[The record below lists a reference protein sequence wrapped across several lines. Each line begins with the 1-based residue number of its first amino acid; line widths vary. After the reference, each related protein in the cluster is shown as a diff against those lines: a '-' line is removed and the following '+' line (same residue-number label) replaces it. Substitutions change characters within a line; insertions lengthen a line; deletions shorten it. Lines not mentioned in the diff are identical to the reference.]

1 VNSLSHLDKKKAFG
15 INSVTHIRVT
25 ADFRENQR
33 RIAEE
38 SLRQDRLQRLQEEAV
53 RSGKQNAAVEMRWAE
68 LLDQAMPQE
77 LHREIRQQKQACVEI
92 IKSKDDLIRDFQQQL
107 KSKDEEYVKALKQQA
122 DDVEDMLTKM
132 HTEFKDLQEEYEV
145 ELEAIEAAFMAER
158 DELLGD
164 NKSEIDGLF
173 EKRRAM
179 ELAYMDAKQK
189 REEQYQRELDELVV
203 KDAEEYNKLKI
214 KLETDIQTL
223 EQQLEEMRATYQL
236 NTEKLE
242 YNFRVLSERDTEN
255 TSTLQK
261 QKKKLTKIKDD
272 LSRVVLKYHEFDA
285 RDKKKNEELS
295 EDYRRITKQYK
306 DLQAKFRHFEL
317 ADNRKFEA
325 VWSMHE
331 EEVNQYL
338 ERALKADQIINEQ
351 QLGWQWRTADL
362 EVVRNPQLLSGGDG
376 GGGGGKFTLAEMQA
390 HQQQL
395 SEEEEAKRVHV
406 PADKIRSIVS
416 LISEEAGF
424 LLDADVK
431 KAVDSLDNP
440 AAASMAQAEA
450 LLKALGVDNEDDLA
464 ALSNYFFVEVER
476 EVGAAASMTDDPDAP
491 EALERLQ
498 KLIQPTAVIAAINQ
512 FVNDRKEEAQSKGL
526 QAYSTAADTA
536 GEKKKPNE
544 EKEFWDRM
552 SAVISPSTH
561 DTWKHL
567 EKALVDYNKTLVTR
581 SRGIDNVSSLGG
593 QNEELKALL
602 NQYLGS
608 RINEELIVPPTDT
621 IKLGSD

>member
-1 VNSLSHLDKKKAFG
+1 PPPPS
-15 INSVTHIRVT
+15 THH
-25 ADFRENQR
+25 QR

-38 SLRQDRLQRLQEEAV
+38 TLRQERLQRLQEEAV

-77 LHREIRQQKQACVEI
+77 LQKEIEQQKGACVDI
-92 IKSKDDLIRDFQQQL
+92 IRSKDDLIRDFQQQL
-107 KSKDEEYVKALKQQA
+107 KSKDEEYVKALKQQS
-122 DDVEDMLTKM
+122 DDVEDMLSKM
-132 HTEFKDLQEEYEV
+132 HNEFKDLQEEYEV
-145 ELEAIEAAFMAER
+145 ELESIEGAFMAER
-158 DELLGD
+158 DELLAS
-164 NKSEIDGLF
+164 NKGEIDGLF

-214 KLETDIQTL
+214 RLETDIQVL

-306 DLQAKFRHFEL
+306 DLQSKFRHFEL

-338 ERALKADQIINEQ
+338 EQALKADQIINEQ
-351 QLGWQWRTADL
+351 QLGWQWRAADL
-362 EVVRNPQLLSGGDG
+362 EIVRNPLLMGADEDGDG
-376 GGGGGKFTLAEMQA
+376 KYTLEEMQQ
-390 HQQQL
+390 HQKEL
-395 SEEEEAKRVHV
+395 DEEEEAKKVHV

-424 LLDADVK
+424 LLDQNVTEAIDK
-431 KAVDSLDNP
+431 LDD

-450 LLKALGVDNEDDLA
+450 LLKALGVESEEDLA

-476 EVGAAASMTDDPDAP
+476 DPNVVELITDDPDAP

-498 KLIQPTAVIAAINQ
+498 KLIQPNKVIEAINS
-512 FVNDRKEEAQSKGL
+512 FVNDRKEEKGIK
-526 QAYSTAADTA
+526 SFVDTSA
-536 GEKKKPNE
+536 GDEGAKKKPNE
-544 EKEFWDRM
+544 EKDFWDRM
-552 SAVISPSTH
+552 ATVISPHTH
-561 DTWKHL
+561 ETWKHL
-567 EKALVDYNKTLVTR
+567 EKALVDYNKTLVQR
-581 SRGIDNVSSLGG
+581 SSGIDNVTSLSS

-621 IKLGSD
+621 IKLGDA